1 MDVTMETQRLMR
13 LRLRSALSA
22 GRGCPGPLQRCPTHA
37 GAQGSPGAGG
47 AGVPGGVPLPV
58 PARLSPDQAGW
69 VVGGGCPAGPRT
81 SPERFA
87 MLSEQEMF
95 SSRG

>member
-13 LRLRSALSA
+13 LRLRSALNT

-58 PARLSPDQAGW
+58 PAQLSPDQAGW
-69 VVGGGCPAGPRT
+69 VVDALLVLAPPWSTLPC
-81 SPERFA
+81 
-87 MLSEQEMF
+87 
-95 SSRG
+95 